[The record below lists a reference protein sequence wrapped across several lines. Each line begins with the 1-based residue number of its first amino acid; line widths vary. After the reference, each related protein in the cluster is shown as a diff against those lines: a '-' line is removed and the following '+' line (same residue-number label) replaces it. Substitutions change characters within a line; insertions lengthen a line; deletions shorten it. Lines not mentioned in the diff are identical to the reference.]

1 MSIVINLLGGP
12 SVGKSTMATK
22 VYTDMKKMGLKVELV
37 REFAKEWAW
46 DGRVIEPFYQMAII
60 GEQIR
65 RESSLFGKV
74 DYIITDSPAIL
85 GAFYMD
91 YNHNQ
96 DYMTDMVKS
105 YIHYAEGKG
114 VRFKNLILP
123 RNKNYNSSGRF
134 ETKAQV
140 EVLDYSLTDFLD
152 ENKISTEEY
161 SESAIMGLIKKEPV
175 SGAW

>member
-1 MSIVINLLGGP
+1 MSVVINLLGGP
-12 SVGKSTMATK
+12 SVGKSTKAAEL
-22 VYTDMKKMGLKVELV
+22 YSEMKKRGLKVELV

-46 DGRVIEPFYQMAII
+46 EGRTIGPFDQMAII

-96 DYMTDMVKS
+96 EYMTKMVKDYLS
-105 YIHYAEGKG
+105 FSEDQD
-114 VRFKNLILP
+114 VVFRNVVLP
-123 RNKNYNSSGRF
+123 RHTNYIRSGRF
-134 ETKAQV
+134 ETEEQAKTI
-140 EVLDYSLTDFLD
+140 DYSLTDFLSEQKIRYEYYYEDLID
-152 ENKISTEEY
+152 EIVNPRP
-161 SESAIMGLIKKEPV
+161 A